1 MRIDA
6 EALGCPLMIVGLAY
20 GFSQLVAAWL
30 GADDQ
35 FGPTIAAVTIFLCM
49 MLRFSLPITVLSFM
63 GALNVW
69 EWPWYGAL
77 LFAVP
82 GLAFLAFGF
91 VGDLLSKVFA
101 HREVPNSLATMTEH
115 EPKRK
120 FDAWPMVMAMVG
132 LGAFAYWIYEPAPK
146 AVGAKPQPAN
156 PAGQWGKVTVVP
168 DVAEQ
173 APTPVPATPAGKPL
187 DLGSVTEQ
195 PEISE
200 AARQA
205 VSGAS
210 AAWAGCVKYGIAQL
224 DSPAEPAATIA
235 DGAMAGCTRAELN
248 LSDQLYQH
256 MLAQNDPREV
266 RATVEDMMADYRT
279 RLRAVAVR
287 IVLQRHQAARVAPG
301 SGQDVGSLDDAANAA
316 MNAMP

>member
-1 MRIDA
+1 MRVNA
-6 EALGCPLMIVGLAY
+6 EALGCPMMVIGLAY

-35 FGPTIAAVTIFLCM
+35 FGPVIAGGAIFLCV
-49 MLRFSLPITVLSFM
+49 MLRFSLPITVFSFM

-91 VGDLLSKVFA
+91 AGDLLSKLFA
-101 HREVPNSLATMTEH
+101 RREAPNGLAILAEH

-120 FDAWPMVMAMVG
+120 FDAWPMVLAMVG
-132 LGAFAYWIYEPAPK
+132 LGALAYWLYEPAPK
-146 AVGAKPQPAN
+146 AVAIRPQSAN
-156 PAGQWGKVTVVP
+156 PAGQWGKGAVVP
-168 DVAEQ
+168 DSAGK
-173 APTPVPATPAGKPL
+173 APAPATATPVEKPL
-187 DLGSVTEQ
+187 DLGLAAEQ

-210 AAWAGCVKYGIAQL
+210 AAWAGCIKYGIAQL

-266 RATVEDMMADYRT
+266 RATVDDMMSDYRT

-287 IVLQRHQAARVAPG
+287 IVLQRHQAARVALG
-301 SGQDVGSLDDAANAA
+301 SGQDAGSLDDAANAA